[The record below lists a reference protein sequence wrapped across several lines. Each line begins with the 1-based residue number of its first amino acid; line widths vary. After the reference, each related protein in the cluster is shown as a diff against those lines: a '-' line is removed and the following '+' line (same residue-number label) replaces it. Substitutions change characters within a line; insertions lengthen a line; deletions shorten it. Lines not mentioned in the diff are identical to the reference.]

1 MKPIFVFNFSP
12 GRIRGPQE
20 IQSGKTS
27 AEETKGQKAE
37 ENGDQEKENE
47 EEDIVIVGVQQY
59 GKRLISADV
68 KELSAFL
75 SEKPVRGT
83 ITTASNRKSSANK
96 NSSSSRVSESVRRIS
111 IKDELNTAVL
121 KNHNRVGSAVSRKSS
136 ARNSAKRSPSILT
149 NSARKRRPISGRKK
163 TPKPRCAGQGC
174 KKKINITNGFSCR
187 CTRIFCAK
195 HRHPESHECTYDYKA
210 EGRKLLEK
218 ENPLITL
225 PKLPK
230 I

>member
-47 EEDIVIVGVQQY
+47 EEDIVIVGVQQH

-83 ITTASNRKSSANK
+83 ITTASNRKNQPGSM
-96 NSSSSRVSESVRRIS
+96 
-111 IKDELNTAVL
+111 
-121 KNHNRVGSAVSRKSS
+121 KNH
-136 ARNSAKRSPSILT
+136 
-149 NSARKRRPISGRKK
+149 
-163 TPKPRCAGQGC
+163 
-174 KKKINITNGFSCR
+174 
-187 CTRIFCAK
+187 
-195 HRHPESHECTYDYKA
+195 
-210 EGRKLLEK
+210 
-218 ENPLITL
+218 
-225 PKLPK
+225 
-230 I
+230 